1 MQTEMNYK
9 LWMDSL
15 NYHQSQGK
23 TLGEALTL
31 TEQWPFP
38 TINGQQTDRSRA
50 LMLDKS
56 LHKPDK
62 PSLSDMEE
70 ALL

>member
-1 MQTEMNYK
+1 MQTEMNHQ
-9 LWMDSL
+9 LWINSL

-23 TLGEALTL
+23 TLAQALAL
-31 TEQWPFP
+31 TEQWPFK
-38 TINGQQTDRSRA
+38 TINGQQTDQSRA

-56 LHKPDK
+56 QHKPDK
-62 PSLSDMEE
+62 PSLSDIEE